1 MDQLRLNGIMPPL
14 TTPFTGDGALDVG
27 ALRANVER
35 YNETGLAGYVALG
48 SNGEAVHLSTRER
61 TLVIDTIKK
70 SATNGHTIIG
80 GVNELSTRAAVEST
94 RSAGAAGAEAAL
106 VITPYFYKSAM
117 TASALTRFYNDVAD
131 QSPIPVLIY
140 NVPQNTGVVIDPIT
154 IASLSG
160 HQNIIGVKDSS
171 GNMAA
176 ISETIRQT
184 PSSFSV
190 MTGNGGILY
199 PSLVMGAR
207 GAVLA
212 VACAAPRACVELYD
226 AVSANDHPRARE
238 LQNRLSRLSRA
249 VTAQFGVAGLKA
261 AMEMTGLLG
270 GEPRAPLIRVS
281 EADRDTIKSVMRE
294 TGLFPNL
301 E

>member
-14 TTPFTGDGALDVG
+14 TTPFSVDGSLDLG
-27 ALRANVER
+27 ALRANVAR

-48 SNGEAVHLSTRER
+48 SNGEAVHLSTPER
-61 TLVIDTIKK
+61 ALVIETIKQ
-70 SATNGHTIIG
+70 SAASGHTIIG
-80 GVNELSTRAAVEST
+80 GVNELSTGAAIEATRAA
-94 RSAGAAGAEAAL
+94 AGAGAEAAL
-106 VITPYFYKSAM
+106 VITPYFYKSSM
-117 TASALTRFYNDVAD
+117 TAAALTRFYSDVAD

-140 NVPQNTGVVIDPIT
+140 NVPQNTGVVIDSAAID
-154 IASLSG
+154 SLAG

-176 ISETIRQT
+176 ISETIRRT

-199 PSLVMGAR
+199 PSLMMGAR

-212 VACAAPRACVELYD
+212 VACAAPRACVELHE
-226 AVSANDHPRARE
+226 AVRSNDHPRARE
-238 LQNRLSRLSRA
+238 LQNRLAPLSHA

-270 GEPRAPLIRVS
+270 GEPRAPLTRAS
-281 EADRDTIKSVMRE
+281 EADRDKIKTVMRE

>member
-1 MDQLRLNGIMPPL
+1 MDQLRFNGIMPPL
-14 TTPFTGDGALDVG
+14 TTPFSPDGSLDLG
-27 ALRANVER
+27 ALRANVAR

-61 TLVIDTIKK
+61 AQVIESIRQ
-70 SATNGHTIIG
+70 SATSGLTIIG
-80 GVNELSTRAAVEST
+80 GVNEISTAAAIEAARAA
-94 RSAGAAGAEAAL
+94 AGAGAEAAL
-106 VITPYFYKSAM
+106 VITPYFYKSSM
-117 TASALTRFYNDVAD
+117 TPAALTRFYNDVAD

-140 NVPQNTGVVIDPIT
+140 NVPQNTGVVIDSQT
-154 IASLSG
+154 IASLAA

-199 PSLVMGAR
+199 PSLAMGAR

-212 VACAAPRACVELYD
+212 VACAAPRACVELYE
-226 AVSANDHPRARE
+226 AVKAADLPRARE
-238 LQNRLSRLSRA
+238 LQNRLAPLSHT

-261 AMEMTGLLG
+261 VMDMTGLNG
-270 GEPRAPLIRVS
+270 GHPRAPLSRVS
-281 EADRDTIKSVMRE
+281 EADRDKIKAVMRE
-294 TGLFPNL
+294 TGLFSNL